1 MKVLQEN
8 RKAHYDYDIKEQYEA
23 GIKLT
28 GAEVKSVKTGGA
40 NLRGSYVQVT
50 SVGIP
55 IIVGM
60 HISRYAKDS
69 SKNDYNPT
77 RSRTLLMHKKEI
89 NKILGKL
96 TQKRYVAIPICLK
109 IVQDMIKLDIGIG
122 LSKKNIDKREIERTR
137 ETERDIER
145 TLKNNF

>member
-1 MKVLQEN
+1 
-8 RKAHYDYDIKEQYEA
+8 
-23 GIKLT
+23 
-28 GAEVKSVKTGGA
+28 
-40 NLRGSYVQVT
+40 
-50 SVGIP
+50 
-55 IIVGM
+55 M